1 MMDPEVLA
9 DAIATAI
16 KAALFPH
23 VTEIAHLKKRI
34 AELEGKPHVTFT
46 GIYADTKAYTP
57 GDAATRSGGLWI
69 CVNDTTG
76 PFDHAAWQLAVKKGD
91 AR

>member
-1 MMDPEVLA
+1 MDPEAMAAAVVQGIKMALA
-9 DAIATAI
+9 
-16 KAALFPH
+16 PH
-23 VTEIAHLKKRI
+23 VSEIAHLKKRL

-46 GIYADTKAYTP
+46 GTYADTKAYTP
-57 GDAATRSGGLWI
+57 GDAATRSGSLWI

-76 PFDHAAWQLAVKKGD
+76 PFNHNAWRLAVKKGD